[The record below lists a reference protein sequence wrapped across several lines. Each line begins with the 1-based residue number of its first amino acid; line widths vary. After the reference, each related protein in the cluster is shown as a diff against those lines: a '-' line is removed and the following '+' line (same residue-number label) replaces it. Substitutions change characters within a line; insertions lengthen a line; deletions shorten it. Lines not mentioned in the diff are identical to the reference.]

1 MLKNQ
6 TNQKNILKILK
17 NGRIKYQFK
26 KNHTGFLHYGLH
38 TLENQICQKIF
49 QRLEKHKKFELN

>member
-17 NGRIKYQFK
+17 NEKIKYQFK
-26 KNHTGFLHYGLH
+26 RNHTGFLH
-38 TLENQICQKIF
+38 TWKPEISENISETGKT
-49 QRLEKHKKFELN
+49 